1 MTTTMQSDIHPDA
14 ESLNAFVEHALEAS
28 EHEQVLAHL
37 AKCGQCRQV
46 VFLAHE
52 AAAVGQMEEV
62 AVAAAQPVKA
72 RRLPFINW
80 RLVWVPVAALAGF
93 VAFAVVQH
101 SRRMPTET
109 QVAKSVQ
116 NETTVAKNAPPVP
129 AIVAAPAATPP
140 AMTKEVRQ
148 KPANAPARRD
158 SASPVGSQN
167 APSLPVPMA
176 LAKSS
181 ASSLQQGSSLGSAS
195 TGTAVGGS
203 FHGSAQFGSATK
215 SIGGPA
221 LTDQLKK
228 ERAEQQK
235 ILALPQSN
243 SAQLSAIGAGRAA
256 PATRTTDAKS
266 TMDQVSVSAATQDSA
281 SLRELAPQSMADKD
295 SHNAIEKEALA
306 TNPKINM
313 LPSGLAAISI
323 ATAAVHTVAIDPAGA
338 MYVSEDE
345 GQHWS
350 PVSRQWTGRAI
361 LVTNH
366 EYSFE
371 TTAVPLP
378 QGSHFELVN
387 DTFKKWLS
395 PDGKTWS
402 PVSDPVQ

>member
-28 EHEQVLAHL
+28 EREQVLAHL

-52 AAAVGQMEEV
+52 AAAVEQMEEV

-72 RRLPFINW
+72 RRSPFINW

-101 SRRMPTET
+101 SRRVPTET

-116 NETTVAKNAPPVP
+116 NETTVAKNAPPEP

-148 KPANAPARRD
+148 KAANAPARRD
-158 SASPVGSQN
+158 SAAQIGPQN
-167 APSLPVPMA
+167 APSLRVPMA

-195 TGTAVGGS
+195 TETVVGGS
-203 FHGSAQFGSATK
+203 LHGSAHFGSATK

-221 LTDQLKK
+221 FTDQLKK
-228 ERAEQQK
+228 ERAEQQT
-235 ILALPQSN
+235 LALQQLN
-243 SAQLSAIGAGRAA
+243 SAQLSGIGAGRAG
-256 PATRTTDAKS
+256 PATRTTDANS
-266 TMDQVSVSAATQDSA
+266 AIDQASVSAATPDSA
-281 SLRELAPQSMADKD
+281 PLRESAPQSMADKD
-295 SHNAIEKEALA
+295 SKNAIEKEVLA
-306 TNPKINM
+306 PNPKVIM
-313 LPSGLAAISI
+313 LPSGLAAISVT
-323 ATAAVHTVAIDPAGA
+323 TAADHTVAIDPAGA

-345 GQHWS
+345 GKHWS

-361 LVTNH
+361 LVTNR
-366 EYSFE
+366 EYSLE

-387 DTFKKWLS
+387 DAFKKWLS

-402 PVSDPVQ
+402 PVSNPVQ

>member
-1 MTTTMQSDIHPDA
+1 MQSDIHPDA
-14 ESLNAFVEHALEAS
+14 ESLNAFVEHTLEAS
-28 EHEQVLAHL
+28 EREQVLAHL
-37 AKCGQCRQV
+37 AKCGRCRQV

-52 AAAVGQMEEV
+52 AAAVEQMEEV

-72 RRLPFINW
+72 RRSRFMNW
-80 RLVWVPVAALAGF
+80 RLAWVPIAALAGF

-101 SRRMPTET
+101 SRRVPTET

-116 NETTVAKNAPPVP
+116 NETTVAKNAPPEP
-129 AIVAAPAATPP
+129 AIVATPSATPP
-140 AMTKEVRQ
+140 TTTKEVRQ
-148 KPANAPARRD
+148 KTAHAPARRD
-158 SASPVGSQN
+158 SAAQANPQD
-167 APSLPVPMA
+167 APSLSFPMA

-195 TGTAVGGS
+195 TETGVGGS
-203 FHGSAQFGSATK
+203 LHGSVQFGSATK

-221 LTDQLKK
+221 FTDKLKK
-228 ERAEQQK
+228 ERAEQQQT
-235 ILALPQSN
+235 LAIPQLN
-243 SAQLSAIGAGRAA
+243 SAQLSGIGAGRAGA
-256 PATRTTDAKS
+256 ATRTTDAKS
-266 TMDQVSVSAATQDSA
+266 AMGQASVSAATPDSA
-281 SLRELAPQSMADKD
+281 TLCELAPQPMANKD
-295 SHNAIEKEALA
+295 SNNAIEKEALA
-306 TNPKINM
+306 TNPKVTM
-313 LPSGLAAISI
+313 LPSGLAAISV

-345 GQHWS
+345 GKHWS

-366 EYSFE
+366 EYSLQ

-395 PDGKTWS
+395 PDGKSWS